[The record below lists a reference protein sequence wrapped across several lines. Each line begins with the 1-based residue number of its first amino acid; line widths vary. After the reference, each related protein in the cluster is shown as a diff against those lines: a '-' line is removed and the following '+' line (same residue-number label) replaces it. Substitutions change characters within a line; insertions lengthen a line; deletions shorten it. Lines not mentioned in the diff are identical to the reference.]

1 MNDNR
6 ELPAYTEMLELL
18 KRSGAMQEPAESHG
32 LLSALLCGSKD
43 AIRIWLE
50 ELLTEQHEG
59 DMLEGEAI
67 EMLESFAGVVKVQ
80 LQGTDL
86 SYELLVPDDDGALHE
101 RVYALAQWC
110 QGFYLGLGIIGIS
123 DLQQLPDDSR
133 EVVQDMMEIAR
144 IENYD
149 EQSEEQAN
157 EEDEGAYAELVEYL
171 RVGVLLIYEELSKPD
186 NVTQH

>member
-1 MNDNR
+1 MSENQ
-6 ELPAYTEMLELL
+6 ELPAYTEMAELI
-18 KRSGAMQEPAESHG
+18 KQSGAMQEPAECHG
-32 LLSALLCGSKD
+32 LLSALLCGSD
-43 AIRIWLE
+43 DPVRIWLD

-59 DMLEGEAI
+59 DLLQIEAKQMLEG
-67 EMLESFAGVVKVQ
+67 FAGVVKVQ
-80 LQGTDL
+80 FQGADF
-86 SYELLVPDDDGALHE
+86 SYELLLPDDDSPLYE
-101 RVYALAQWC
+101 RVFALAQWC
-110 QGFYLGLGIIGIS
+110 QGFYLGLGIIGIN
-123 DLQQLPDDSR
+123 DLEQLPEDSR

-157 EEDEGAYAELVEYL
+157 EEDENAYAELVEYL